1 MLRTGRWMRAAR
13 GMTRRQ
19 RERRSVARA
28 ASRSAVLGLPLSAMR
43 PACRSTP
50 AVVGAMGATTAWK
63 DSRVILPTPLA
74 RATANGRKTTH
85 RQPPNH
91 TVRPGQRI
99 PIRADGE
106 HHCHIEVLA
115 VHQDTLRDLTREHAA
130 QEGFAGARGPL
141 NFRRYWLERY
151 DKAWSERQ
159 HGSDGGLTDEAVAAR
174 FNTRHVGLPVVVIE
188 WRVTDA
194 PNRFLAAGSRGG
206 DYTGIPARA
215 VDPLPVVDPS
225 PADVKRAREQGERQR
240 ESFRR
245 DLEAER
251 ARRKRERI
259 PELREAERRRKD
271 AA

>member
-1 MLRTGRWMRAAR
+1 
-13 GMTRRQ
+13 
-19 RERRSVARA
+19 
-28 ASRSAVLGLPLSAMR
+28 
-43 PACRSTP
+43 
-50 AVVGAMGATTAWK
+50 
-63 DSRVILPTPLA
+63 VILPASLA
-74 RATANGRKTTH
+74 RATANGRKTAH

-174 FNTRHVGLPVVVIE
+174 FNTRHVGLPIVVIE
-188 WRVTDA
+188 WVLTE
-194 PNRFLAAGSRGG
+194 PPSKFLAAGSRGG
-206 DYTGIPARA
+206 DYTYTLSRA
-215 VDPLPVVDPS
+215 IDELPVMGPT
-225 PADVKRAREQGERQR
+225 PAEIKKAREEGEQQR
-240 ESFRR
+240 ASFRR

-251 ARRKRERI
+251 AKRKRERI
-259 PELREAERRRKD
+259 PALREAERRRKD